1 MKKLYNDILSQ
12 IQEEQQKDRDRIEV
26 STTDAGGV
34 VRTFFLAN
42 QNIQGINVDGI
53 GIISPDNI
61 DIIIGCE
68 PLVFPRIK
76 RDLQDYL
83 SQKLPLDIDQIKIVR
98 AIRDELQS

>member
-1 MKKLYNDILSQ
+1 MKKLLKDILDE
-12 IQEEQQKDRDRIEV
+12 IQKEQQKNRDRIAIR
-26 STTDAGGV
+26 TGDDDGA
-34 VRTFFLAN
+34 VRTFLVAN

-68 PLVFPRIK
+68 PVVFPRIK
-76 RDLQDYL
+76 RDLEDYL
-83 SQKLPLDIDQIKIVR
+83 SSELAIDTDQIKIIR